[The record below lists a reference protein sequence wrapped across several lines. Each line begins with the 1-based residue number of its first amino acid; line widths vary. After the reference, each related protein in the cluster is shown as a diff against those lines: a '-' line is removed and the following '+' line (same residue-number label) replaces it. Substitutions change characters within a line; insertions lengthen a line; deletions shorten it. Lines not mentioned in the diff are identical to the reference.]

1 MPYPFSL
8 KDLSCLFGFMF
19 NSPTFLYFYFNEEI
33 LYNSFA
39 TVEKLLKKVFWQ
51 KSILIHKML
60 LTWVLVTFIDY
71 LDVIIV

>member
-39 TVEKLLKKVFWQ
+39 TVEKLLKKVF
-51 KSILIHKML
+51 
-60 LTWVLVTFIDY
+60 
-71 LDVIIV
+71 